1 MVRPFGAVRRHLLDR
16 QIGMLAVRVDTGKVP
31 SMGRR
36 RILLVAAVVVAAL
49 GTALVFL
56 YVRDADTRAAE
67 NFHTVEVLRAT
78 AAIQPGE
85 TIDSA
90 SASGKLALQPVP
102 RAQVLPD
109 SQSTIEALT
118 GQVAL
123 TTIYPGEQIISDKF
137 GGEAEA
143 DSPLQIP
150 KGQLAISVNLTD
162 PARVAGFVNPGSE
175 VAVFLN
181 GTDDAT
187 AKPFTRMLLDR
198 VTVLGVGSTTPVSTT
213 TTDPAGQQTT
223 EQLPRTLLTLAV
235 DQNDAQRVL
244 YASANGELSF
254 ALLTP
259 DSRVKAGPGVT
270 AQNLF
275 E

>member
-1 MVRPFGAVRRHLLDR
+1 
-16 QIGMLAVRVDTGKVP
+16 
-31 SMGRR
+31 MGRR

-56 YVRDADTRAAE
+56 YVRGADTRAAE
-67 NFHTVEVLRAT
+67 QYDTVPVLRAT

-85 TIDSA
+85 TIESA
-90 SASGKLALQPVP
+90 AANGKLALQAVP
-102 RAQVLPD
+102 RAQLLPD
-109 SQSTIEALT
+109 YQTTIDGLKN
-118 GQVAL
+118 QVAL
-123 TTIYPGEQIISDKF
+123 TTVYPGEQIISDKF

-162 PARVAGFVNPGSE
+162 PARVAGFVNPGSQ
-175 VAVFLN
+175 VAIFLN
-181 GTDDAT
+181 GTDDLSG
-187 AKPFTRMLLDR
+187 KPFTRMLLDR

-244 YASANGELSF
+244 YASGNGELAF
-254 ALLTP
+254 GLLTP
-259 DSRVKAGPGVT
+259 DSTVKTGPAVT
-270 AQNLF
+270 SQNLF
-275 E
+275 G

>member
-1 MVRPFGAVRRHLLDR
+1 
-16 QIGMLAVRVDTGKVP
+16 MLAVQVDTGKVP

-67 NFHTVEVLRAT
+67 GFQTVEVLRAT
-78 AAIQPGE
+78 VAIQPGE
-85 TIDSA
+85 TIESA
-90 SASGKLALQPVP
+90 SANGKLARLPVP
-102 RAQVLPD
+102 RAQLLPD
-109 SQSTIEALT
+109 YQTTIEALK

-137 GGEAEA
+137 GAEAAA

-162 PARVAGFVNPGSE
+162 PARVAGFVNPGSQ
-175 VAVFLN
+175 VAIFLN
-181 GTDDAT
+181 GSGDTDG
-187 AKPFTRMLLDR
+187 KPYTRMLLDR

-244 YASANGELSF
+244 YAVGNGELSF

-259 DSRVKAGPGVT
+259 DSRVRPDPGVT